1 MFQLEIFINFFFNPV
16 SANIFTLDTLEI
28 QYYRNITTSNLLNAR
43 DVNRY
48 WIQMKNNG
56 PARHPNSLCDGNIR
70 VSNTLACLRSNSIY
84 FVFRFATPRLRGD
97 FKFKVPGPCPG
108 PKQIQLSFRNLQ
120 LKKKQKKRR
129 RKKHPSLADVRSSRA
144 AYFRLGEYSNRRLN
158 SRVYTKLARLA
169 QYRHRIRDQRDK
181 ERGICR
187 KRKREG
193 KGDKKYVWHT
203 PSAARKPRNDRS

>member
-1 MFQLEIFINFFFNPV
+1 MSFLWGTWNIQLKRLCNVSIGNIYQFFFNPV

-28 QYYRNITTSNLLNAR
+28 QYYRNITTPNLLNAR

-120 LKKKQKKRR
+120 LKKKKQKKTPITRGRSILSCSLLSARR
-129 RKKHPSLADVRSSRA
+129 IFKPAAQFPRLHKTRATGAVSSPNPRS
-144 AYFRLGEYSNRRLN
+144 
-158 SRVYTKLARLA
+158 
-169 QYRHRIRDQRDK
+169 
-181 ERGICR
+181 ER
-187 KRKREG
+187 
-193 KGDKKYVWHT
+193 
-203 PSAARKPRNDRS
+203 